1 VTDSERIAYEVP
13 APLVDRLEALRG
25 IIPEAFTEDVVDFD
39 KLRAAIGDE
48 LDDSPERYSFTWA
61 GKRAAIRLLQ
71 APSRATLAP
80 AIDPLVDGW
89 QGEDV
94 LWEIAIKE
102 GYALHSRVE
111 QLDDVAQNTVWRVTD
126 PDKQQSF
133 LICLD
138 HEVQETSVA
147 ALRLSADDLF
157 ICRDV
162 ALSDTPAANL
172 ALQCRL
178 KTI

>member
-1 VTDSERIAYEVP
+1 MRDDEKARLGGEERLQEEDLGLRVFKLASSDFRHWDPVDP
-13 APLVDRLEALRG
+13 DDPDTLVAQMGL
-25 IIPEAFTEDVVDFD
+25 F
-39 KLRAAIGDE
+39 
-48 LDDSPERYSFTWA
+48 
-61 GKRAAIRLLQ
+61 
-71 APSRATLAP
+71 
-80 AIDPLVDGW
+80 IDPLVDGW

-94 LWEIAIKE
+94 LWEVAIKE

-138 HEVQETSVA
+138 HEVQEASVA

-157 ICRDV
+157 ICRDI
-162 ALSDTPAANL
+162 ALSDTLAANL